1 MPVSPGHRGLTVV
14 GRQQQAEGGW
24 GRRGCCARCHRWC
37 PEAPGWDRWPSAGPW
52 RAWEPPGPARHCLL
66 SLCPT
71 PAPSAQSAER
81 WGGVWGRVGRAMAGA
96 GGRRRRPGRR
106 QAHAGLSVGPGDCI
120 DQRST
125 RCQRVRAAPA
135 SPTACCPHEGSLQ
148 GQGGVATVG
157 AAVTSRC
164 GRSAA
169 ANCAWGLRLLG
180 LQKER
185 RLRGAAGGVAVV
197 AGSSR
202 RSRGGRP
209 ASREGDLDC
218 GRLDFGVAK
227 GLTRRC
233 MAVLTGPEP

>member
-1 MPVSPGHRGLTVV
+1 MTVA
-14 GRQQQAEGGW
+14 GRQRGGW

-37 PEAPGWDRWPSAGPW
+37 PEAPGRDRWPSAGPW

-71 PAPSAQSAER
+71 PAPSAQSAEW

-106 QAHAGLSVGPGDCI
+106 QAHTGPSVGLGDCL

-135 SPTACCPHEGSLQ
+135 SPAACCPREGTACR
-148 GQGGVATVG
+148 G
-157 AAVTSRC
+157 
-164 GRSAA
+164 
-169 ANCAWGLRLLG
+169 NCAWGLRLLG

-185 RLRGAAGGVAVV
+185 RLRGAAGGVGVV
-197 AGSSR
+197 ASSSR
-202 RSRGGRP
+202 RSRGDRP
-209 ASREGDLDC
+209 ASREGDSDC

-233 MAVLTGPEP
+233 MAVLTRSEP